1 MLLQEKIIIKRDT
14 VCNSNGKEYAKT
26 KEVEKFSR
34 KEID

>member
-1 MLLQEKIIIKRDT
+1 MLLQEKNNNRDT
-14 VCNSNGKEYAKT
+14 VCHSNGKEYAKT